1 MANEYLRRKPTGS
14 GNSSRWTVAFWMKN
28 SDPTQGY
35 TALMGAGKPSPDNI
49 YNEIWYSGAEIGLNL
64 DNSSAVDNYNII
76 ANPIFRDPNSWR
88 HVVVSF
94 TDQGDNANTRVRFY
108 INGAAVDNNTS
119 TSLETSEFSFINGV
133 DYIHYIGSRVQQSAG
148 TVTFDAQFFDIYM
161 VDGQTLPPDVFGF
174 NREGTGYYSVASQ
187 WQSPGTKA
195 YSTDFR
201 PGQWSPYLPKR
212 IKTYIEKRGGFGP
225 NGFYLPLN
233 DSSNPGADFHCTP
246 NTIVKLKGE
255 DEPQPRSG
263 TPTTSD
269 AFVSQLR
276 EEKGSEDLPF
286 EGVVRFG
293 GNGTS
298 SALKFPDHSDLDLGG
313 SPFTAECW
321 IYPQDT
327 SGSNYGA
334 LFNKGFGFQVYWKDD
349 IEALQLYVSGD
360 GSNYNIIN
368 GVTSQEG
375 SVPKGRWT
383 HIAVTREAGNNTW
396 CMYTNGKK
404 TYGPLVVSGSAHD
417 NTNPWSIGDYSPA
430 PGNYEFKGFISD
442 FRLVV
447 GNALYT
453 AAFTPPTTRLT
464 NVANTKLL
472 CCQSATSVTEAA
484 VAPTTGGTA
493 GGAETFATKNE
504 LSGSIVLAV
513 PFISV
518 PTGSN
523 LLTPATTGT
532 FENSGVWTL
541 SGPAAPTIST
551 ARKKLIFDGTSGN
564 GFAQRAESPAVLTTG
579 NVYIVK
585 FTMTRVAGTLQVRLG
600 NSAYATT
607 YIENGTHSITI
618 KCGSVPTETVLFFG
632 NNFEGTVDDVSIHLQ
647 DTIRDYSADIR
658 GGGTNKTVNVNGTFS
673 VGECPSHYGSA
684 LLCASGTDGYAE
696 VAANAEFADL
706 ANEDHT
712 IEFWYKNDAWDGSYL
727 PHHSII
733 GLRHSNSNVAWRF
746 AFTDKNTSED
756 GIQLFGTNGFS
767 TTDQS
772 LNNDWNHCVVE
783 QCTYSDSIKTTV
795 YLNGAVAGE
804 TDGSVGYPTY
814 QGSTGPIVIGTD
826 PRSAS
831 LGDTYSFNG
840 QIQDVRIYKG
850 VAKYKGSFDVVK
862 PYTPVGAAQSDTG
875 WGQPVGFGNW
885 RTTSDTPR
893 NNFATLNPLATGPAG
908 GVAGQTVA
916 NLTAGNLY
924 HGLSNQSMAP
934 ANMGVT
940 SGKWYAEFMCVGGDG
955 TFSSNIGVAGADKSG
970 KNYETASYGGA
981 GSEGMSYT
989 RMSDSGGITKNYN
1002 ASSTNTITLP
1012 YEPGDIIGVTIDA
1025 DLKEFKYYRNGTLFF
1040 TDTGAQNYNN
1050 KTFFFTSWRTNDGA
1064 NPIGSGWSDVI
1075 ANFGQNPSFC
1085 GHVTAGT
1092 ESDDNGNGL
1101 FRYDPPTG
1109 FLALCTDNLPAPA
1122 IPDPGKHFKAVL
1134 YKGDDSK
1141 GRKIDVGFKPDLVWI
1156 KARNASVSHCVMDSI
1171 RGYDMHYA
1179 NSSGSGNSTGT
1190 LYLSGYGNNGFDL
1203 DDGANSGGN
1212 TTGRDY
1218 VAWCWKAGGKAV
1230 PNNDGDDESLV
1241 SANREAGFSIVRS
1254 TSAGTIGHGLSTTPQ
1269 FIITKRDMATSSWS
1283 VQHHEMMTSATGK
1296 ILLDSNAGIAAS
1308 STTYMFDADAT
1319 TFKSVYG
1326 ADASIHYCWHEVEGY
1341 SRFGSYLGNADSN
1354 GPFCWCGFRPA
1365 YVLIKNTSSGEWCI
1379 WDSSRNT
1386 YNEMQDALRP
1396 NTSATE
1402 TNGFQLDFVS
1412 NGFKVRDTEGSLS
1425 GSGQLI
1431 FFAAFAELPFKT
1443 ANAR

>member
-14 GNSSRWTVAFWMKN
+14 GNRRRWTVAFWMKN

-35 TALMGAGKPSPDNI
+35 TAIMGAGKPSPDNI
-49 YNEIWYSGAEIGLNL
+49 YNELWYNGSQIGLNL
-64 DNSSAVDNYNII
+64 DDSNNTLDNYTVT
-76 ANPIFRDPNSWR
+76 ANPILRDPNSWR

-94 TDQGDNANTRVRFY
+94 TDHGDTTRTRTKFY
-108 INGAAVDNNTS
+108 INGALVDNDND
-119 TSLETSEFSFINGV
+119 TSLETNELSFLNHV
-133 DYIHYIGSRVQQSAG
+133 EYIHYIGSRVQQSAG
-148 TVTFDAQFFDIYM
+148 TNTFDAQYFDIYM
-161 VDGQTLPPDVFGF
+161 VDGQTLTPDVFGF

-201 PGQWSPYLPKR
+201 TGQWCPYLPKR
-212 IKTYIEKRGGFGP
+212 IKTYIEKRGGFGA
-225 NGFYLPLN
+225 NGFYLPMN

-255 DEPQPRSG
+255 DLPQPHSG
-263 TPTTSD
+263 LPTTSD
-269 AFVSQLR
+269 SFVSQLR
-276 EEKGSEDLPF
+276 EEIGGLGF
-286 EGVVRFG
+286 AGVVKFDG
-293 GNGTS
+293 ASDWLQIPDSNDFDMGTG
-298 SALKFPDHSDLDLGG
+298 D
-313 SPFTAECW
+313 FTLET
-321 IYPQDT
+321 YVFSQNN
-327 SGSNYGA
+327 SNYQGIFGSYDYDNA
-334 LFNKGFGFQVYWKDD
+334 AVLLQIDNQGRLRFVNPNNLDQTGTTSIWNDEWHHIAMVKTGSILKGFVDGKQE
-349 IEALQLYVSGD
+349 IALTYNSAINWGH
-360 GSNYNIIN
+360 SNNAITI
-368 GVTSQEG
+368 GVVDRNDYPGQYDL
-375 SVPKGRWT
+375 KGYLSNLRLT
-383 HIAVTREAGNNTW
+383 
-396 CMYTNGKK
+396 
-404 TYGPLVVSGSAHD
+404 
-417 NTNPWSIGDYSPA
+417 
-430 PGNYEFKGFISD
+430 KGT
-442 FRLVV
+442 
-447 GNALYT
+447 ALYT
-453 AAFTPPTTRLT
+453 SDFTPPTGPLT
-464 NVANTKLL
+464 VLTNTKLL
-472 CCQSATSVTEAA
+472 CCNSSTSATASTIT
-484 VAPTTGGTA
+484 PGTITA
-493 GGAETFATKNE
+493 NNNVFATTSE
-504 LSGSIVLAV
+504 LTGSIVLAV

-532 FENSGVWTL
+532 FENSGAWSL

-564 GFAQRAESPAVLTTG
+564 GFAQRAESPAVLTQG
-579 NVYIVK
+579 NAYIVK
-585 FTMTRVAGTLQVRLG
+585 FTMTRTAGTLQVRLG
-600 NSAYATT
+600 NSAYSTT

-618 KCGSVPTETVLFFG
+618 KCGNVPTESVFFFG

-658 GGGTNKTVNVNGTFS
+658 GTGTNKTVDVKGTFS
-673 VGECPSHYGSA
+673 VGECPSYYGSA

-696 VAANAEFADL
+696 VASNAEFADL
-706 ANEDHT
+706 ADGDHT

-727 PHHSII
+727 PHHSFI
-733 GLRHSNSNVAWRF
+733 GLRHSNSNAPWRF
-746 AFTDKNTSED
+746 VFTDKNTAED

-772 LNNDWNHCVVE
+772 LNNDWNHCAVE

-795 YLNGAVAGE
+795 YLNGAAAGE
-804 TDGSVGYPTY
+804 TDGSVGDPTY
-814 QGSTGPIVIGTD
+814 QGSTGPIIIGTD
-826 PRSAS
+826 PRSAN
-831 LGDTYSFNG
+831 LGDSYSFNG

-862 PYTPVGAAQSDTG
+862 PYTPVGNAQSDTG

-885 RTTSDTPR
+885 RTTSDTSR
-893 NNFATLNPLATGPAG
+893 NNFATLNPLIGIGT
-908 GVAGQTVA
+908 VAGDNLA

-924 HGLSNQSMAP
+924 YGLSNQSMAP
-934 ANMGVT
+934 ATMGVT

-955 TFSSNIGVAGADKSG
+955 TFSSNIGVAGNKFHG
-970 KNYETASYGGA
+970 NNYEGTAYGGA
-981 GSEGMSYT
+981 GSEGMSYI
-989 RMSDSGGITKNYN
+989 RMSDSAGVTKNYN

-1050 KTFFFTSWRTNDGA
+1050 KTFFYTPFRTNDGA

-1085 GHVTAGT
+1085 GHETAGT
-1092 ESDDNGNGL
+1092 ESDDNGKGL

-1134 YKGDDSK
+1134 YRGDDSK
-1141 GRKIDVGFKPDLVWI
+1141 GRKIDVGFKPDLVWV
-1156 KARNASVSHCVMDSI
+1156 KARNAAVSHCVMDSI
-1171 RGYDMHYA
+1171 RGYDMHYT
-1179 NSSGSGNSTGT
+1179 NSNGSGSQSGT
-1190 LYLSGYGNNGFDL
+1190 LYLSGFGNNGFDL

-1212 TTGRDY
+1212 TGWRDY
-1218 VAWCWKAGGKAV
+1218 VAWCWKAGGVAV
-1230 PNNDGDDESLV
+1230 KNNDGDDESLV

-1254 TSAGTIGHGLSTTPQ
+1254 TSAGTIGHGLNSTPQ

-1296 ILLDSNAGIAAS
+1296 ILMDQNAGVVAS

-1319 TFKSVYG
+1319 TFKSVFG
-1326 ADASIHYCWHEVEGY
+1326 TDASIHYCWHEVEGY
-1341 SRFGSYLGNADSN
+1341 SRFGSYLGNANSD

-1365 YVLIKNTSSGEWCI
+1365 FVLIKNTSSGEWCI
-1379 WDSSRNT
+1379 WDSSRSP

-1396 NTSATE
+1396 NTSAVE
-1402 TNGFQLDFVS
+1402 TDGFQLDFVS

-1431 FFAAFAELPFKT
+1431 FFAAFAELPYKT
-1443 ANAR
+1443 VNAR

>member
-14 GNSSRWTVAFWMKN
+14 GNRRRWTVAFWMKN
-28 SDPTQGY
+28 TDPTQGY
-35 TALMGAGKPSPDNI
+35 TSIIGAGQLSPDNI
-49 YNEIWYSGAEIGLNL
+49 YNEIWYNGSQIGLNL
-64 DNSSAVDNYNII
+64 DNSSAADNYNIT
-76 ANPIFRDPNSWR
+76 ANPILRDPNSWR
-88 HVVVSF
+88 HVVVSL
-94 TDQGDNANTRVRFY
+94 TDEGDNANTRVKFY
-108 INGAAVDNNTS
+108 INGALVDNNTS
-119 TSLETSEFSFINGV
+119 TSLDTDEFSFINGV
-133 DYIHYIGSRVQQSAG
+133 EYIHYIGSRAQQSAG
-148 TVTFDAQFFDIYM
+148 TTTFDGQYFDIYM
-161 VDGQTLPPDVFGF
+161 VDGQTLSPDVFGF
-174 NREGTGYYSVASQ
+174 NRTGTGYYSVASQ

-201 PGQWSPYLPKR
+201 AGQWSPHLPKR
-212 IKTYIEKRGGFGP
+212 IISEVEKRGGFGA
-225 NGFYLPLN
+225 NGFYLPMN

-246 NTIVKLKGE
+246 NTIVKLKRE
-255 DEPQPRSG
+255 DLQQPRSG
-263 TPTTSD
+263 APTTSD
-269 AFVSQLR
+269 AFVSELR
-276 EEKGSEDLPF
+276 EEKGTLGFDGCIKLD
-286 EGVVRFG
+286 
-293 GNGTS
+293 GNDGLDV
-298 SALKFPDHSDLDLGG
+298 AQDAALDLGTG
-313 SPFTAECW
+313 DFT
-321 IYPQDT
+321 
-327 SGSNYGA
+327 
-334 LFNKGFGFQVYWKDD
+334 
-349 IEALQLYVSGD
+349 IEAFYWLKEEGSYHSLFDMRGTGGD
-360 GSNYNIIN
+360 GLYMSLFRHNSENKLYLYANSAVRINDIPRKNNQWMHVAICRSSGITRAFVDGELAGSFNDNLNYICRNLLIGQSNANSNDLY
-368 GVTSQEG
+368 
-375 SVPKGRWT
+375 
-383 HIAVTREAGNNTW
+383 
-396 CMYTNGKK
+396 
-404 TYGPLVVSGSAHD
+404 
-417 NTNPWSIGDYSPA
+417 
-430 PGNYEFKGFISD
+430 GFISN
-442 FRLVV
+442 FRIVK
-447 GNALYT
+447 GTALYT
-453 AAFTPPTTRLT
+453 SNFTRPTSPLE
-464 NVANTKLL
+464 NVANTILL
-472 CCQSATSVTEAA
+472 CANSSTSATASTVT
-484 VAPTTGGTA
+484 PSTITA
-493 GGAETFATKNE
+493 IGDVYATRNE
-504 LSGSIVLAV
+504 LTGSIVLAV
-513 PFISV
+513 PFISQT
-518 PTGSN
+518 TGSD
-523 LLTPATTGT
+523 LLTPATVGT
-532 FENSGVWTL
+532 FENAAQWTL
-541 SGPAAPTIST
+541 SGAAAPTIST
-551 ARKKLIFDGTSGN
+551 NSNKLIFDGTSGN
-564 GFAQRAESPAVLTTG
+564 GFAQRAESPAVVTTG

-585 FTMTRVAGTLQVRLG
+585 FTMTRVAGTLQVRVG
-600 NSAYATT
+600 NSAYSTT

-618 KCGSVPTETVLFFG
+618 KCGSVPTETILFFG

-658 GGGTNKTVNVNGTFS
+658 GSGTNKTVDVNGTFS
-673 VGECPSHYGSA
+673 VGECPSYYGSA
-684 LLCASGTDGYAE
+684 LLCKSGTDGYAE

-706 ANEDHT
+706 ADGDHT
-712 IEFWYKNDAWDGSYL
+712 IEFWYKHDTWDGSYL
-727 PHHSII
+727 PHASII

-746 AFTDKNTSED
+746 AFTDKNTAED
-756 GIQLFGTNGFS
+756 GIQLYGTNGFS

-772 LNNDWNHCVVE
+772 LNNDWNHCAVE
-783 QCTYSDSIKTTV
+783 QCLYSDGIYTTV

-804 TDGSVGYPTY
+804 TAGSVGYPTY

-831 LGDTYSFNG
+831 LGDTYSFTG

-862 PYTPVGAAQSDTG
+862 PYTPVGAAQSNSG
-875 WGQPVGFGNW
+875 WGRPVGFGNW
-885 RTTSDTPR
+885 RTTSDSSR

-940 SGKWYAEFMCVGGDG
+940 SGKWYAEFMCVGGSG
-955 TFSSNIGVAGADKSG
+955 GFSSNIGVAGADKSG

-981 GSEGMSYT
+981 GSEGMSYI

-1002 ASSTNTITLP
+1002 AAATNTITLP

-1025 DLKEFKYYRNGTLFF
+1025 DTKEFKYYRNGTLFF

-1064 NPIGSGWSDVI
+1064 SGADWSDI
-1075 ANFGQNPSFC
+1075 ISNFGQNPSFC
-1085 GHVTAGT
+1085 GHGTAGT
-1092 ESDDNGNGL
+1092 NTDSNGKGL
-1101 FRYDPPTG
+1101 FKYLPPTG

-1141 GRKIDVGFKPDLVWI
+1141 GRKIHVGFKPDLVWI

-1171 RGYDMHYA
+1171 RGHDMHYT
-1179 NSSGSGNSTGT
+1179 NSAGSGNSSGT
-1190 LYLSGYGNNGFDL
+1190 LYLSGYGNDGFDL

-1212 TTGRDY
+1212 TDGRDY
-1218 VAWCWKAGGKAV
+1218 VAWCWKAGGVAV
-1230 PNNDGDDESLV
+1230 TNKDGDDVSLV

-1254 TSAGTIGHGLSTTPQ
+1254 TSAGTIGHGLSSTPQ
-1269 FIITKRDMATSSWS
+1269 FIITKRDGATASWS
-1283 VQHHEMMTSATGK
+1283 VQHHEMMTTATGK
-1296 ILLDSNAGIAAS
+1296 ILLESNAGIAAS

-1319 TFKSVYG
+1319 TFKNVYG

-1379 WDSSRNT
+1379 WDSSRSP

-1402 TNGFQLDFVS
+1402 TDSFQLDFVS

-1431 FFAAFAELPFKT
+1431 FFAAFAESPFKT